1 LINNKRVLGLIPAR
15 AGSKGIP
22 NKNMALL
29 YGRPLI
35 HWTIISAQKS
45 NYIDEIIVSTD
56 DPAIQSYAL
65 ERGCKANELRPSYLA
80 TDSASS
86 IDVIKEVL
94 ERQGDFD
101 YVLLLQPTS
110 PLRQPDDIDGCIVM
124 AEQNRLQSL
133 ISVTE
138 SKEHPLL
145 AYEQLPT
152 GLLSPFVVRDQNA
165 SLRRQALPPSFRI
178 NGAIY
183 LVGVKWFLENSA
195 LVTGESHGFLMPEE
209 RSIDIDT
216 RADLA
221 IAEKLL
227 EKS

>member
-1 LINNKRVLGLIPAR
+1 LINNKRILGLIPAR
-15 AGSKGIP
+15 AGSKGIR
-22 NKNMALL
+22 NKNMVLL

-35 HWTIISAQKS
+35 HWTIVSAQKS

-65 ERGCKANELRPSYLA
+65 ERGCNANDLRPSHLA

-94 ERQGDFD
+94 ERQDDFD

-110 PLRQPDDIDGCIVM
+110 PLRQSDDIDACILM
-124 AEQNRLQSL
+124 GLENGLQSL

-138 SKEHPLL
+138 SKEHPFL
-145 AYEQLPT
+145 AYERLPT
-152 GLLSPFVVRDQNA
+152 GLLAPFVARDQNA
-165 SLRRQALPPSFRI
+165 PLRRQVLPSSFRI

-183 LVGVKWFLENSA
+183 LVEVKWFLENSA
-195 LVTGESHGFLMPEE
+195 LVTGESHGYLMPEE

-216 RADLA
+216 QEDLA

-227 EKS
+227 KEG